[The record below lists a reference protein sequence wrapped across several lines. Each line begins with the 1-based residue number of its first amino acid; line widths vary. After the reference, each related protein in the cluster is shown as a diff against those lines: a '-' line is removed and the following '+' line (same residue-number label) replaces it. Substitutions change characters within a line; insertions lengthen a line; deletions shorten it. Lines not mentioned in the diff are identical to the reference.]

1 MPYKHLTKEDRG
13 DIETLIKAG
22 HNQSEIARQLGVDRS
37 TISREIRRNG
47 SNEETKQVIKLKLPN
62 RPRILD
68 EDCRSS
74 RGTGR
79 ATDKYKAEVVYKK
92 RLSKRRKIIAS
103 SYNRKDAARK
113 ASLRRTNANRLRI
126 AIPPGSLV
134 ESYILH
140 KLVEEHWSPEQISGR
155 LNLVY
160 GISINKDTVY
170 SYVYSNE
177 NKKELSKYLRH
188 HGNKYRKKHGSIKRI
203 KQNLSSKRQSIH
215 ERPSVADARGR
226 AGDLEG
232 DTIVGLDT
240 KDRILTHNDRATG
253 ECRIRLVLGYDA
265 EKIVLETRDSI
276 DSFECKVKS
285 ITYDRGVEFSYSDK
299 IDSTLEDGVYFA
311 DAYTSWQRG
320 SNENLN
326 GLIRDF
332 IPKRSDLKP
341 ITKEY
346 IAGIEQKLNNR
357 PRKRYNWLTPLEQ
370 RDAVGWSS

>member
-1 MPYKHLTKEDRG
+1 M
-13 DIETLIKAG
+13 
-22 HNQSEIARQLGVDRS
+22 
-37 TISREIRRNG
+37 
-47 SNEETKQVIKLKLPN
+47 
-62 RPRILD
+62 
-68 EDCRSS
+68 
-74 RGTGR
+74 
-79 ATDKYKAEVVYKK
+79 
-92 RLSKRRKIIAS
+92 
-103 SYNRKDAARK
+103 
-113 ASLRRTNANRLRI
+113 
-126 AIPPGSLV
+126 
-134 ESYILH
+134 
-140 KLVEEHWSPEQISGR
+140 
-155 LNLVY
+155 
-160 GISINKDTVY
+160 
-170 SYVYSNE
+170 
-177 NKKELSKYLRH
+177 
-188 HGNKYRKKHGSIKRI
+188 
-203 KQNLSSKRQSIH
+203 
-215 ERPSVADARGR
+215 
-226 AGDLEG
+226 
-232 DTIVGLDT
+232 
-240 KDRILTHNDRATG
+240 
-253 ECRIRLVLGYDA
+253 LGYDA